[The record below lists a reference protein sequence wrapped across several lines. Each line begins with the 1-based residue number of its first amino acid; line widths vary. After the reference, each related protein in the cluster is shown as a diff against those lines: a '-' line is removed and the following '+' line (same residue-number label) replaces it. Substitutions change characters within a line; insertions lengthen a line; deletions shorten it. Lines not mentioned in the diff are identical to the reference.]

1 MAIDINYAAYGIKLP
16 EHQHELD
23 KHYDGNLKRFREDI
37 KFNPYH
43 VLIGICGM
51 SFKYADTI
59 IMRFEHV
66 APDAYCRCQYA
77 VYDVLKSNELAG
89 NTRMTDAQLA
99 EGVYGLAGETMR
111 HVVTVVCGDPL
122 IHYEPKRHLVAFERT
137 YRDELLIADHLLERV
152 RRSQGTVSD
161 LANDVEK
168 YRTTPNSD
176 VELTDEQMLALCM
189 VKNSDVCMINGSA
202 GSGKSQTT
210 KSIVN
215 MLDDIGMSYQL
226 LAPTGIASKVLRGYA
241 GRSAMT
247 IHMFLTGAWQP
258 DYIIIDES
266 SMISVHLL
274 AALLAQVGYEPKLV
288 FIADNA
294 QLASIQCGSL
304 VQDMIDSGIIPRVE
318 LTKIFRYNSSGIVT
332 MATDIRHGNCD
343 HLGDDFPDYLFVPE
357 DKNDPIGQV
366 VEQYDRL
373 IADGYG
379 VDDIV
384 VLCPFNK
391 RVGSDVINTAIS
403 AKYNPNKPVR
413 KNSVLKLGDKVLNTK
428 NDYSGGIED
437 MIANGDI
444 GYLRSVT
451 YDGKTKMSNVM
462 VEFDD
467 GVKDVKSLT
476 RLKQAY
482 SMSIHKC
489 QGSSAKAI
497 IVLID
502 PMHGFMCSRNL
513 LYTAV
518 TRARERLVVIGDD
531 HTIIESVAREE
542 NTERNTWLKEI
553 LSDE

>member
-1 MAIDINYAAYGIKLP
+1 MKVEINYAPYGITFA
-16 EHQHELD
+16 EHQRKLD
-23 KHYDGNLKRFREDI
+23 KHYDGDLKWFREELQA
-37 KFNPYH
+37 NPYQ
-43 VLIGICGM
+43 VMIDVCGM
-51 SFKYADTI
+51 SFKYADNI
-59 IMRFEHV
+59 IMRYHH
-66 APDAYCRCQYA
+66 AKPDAYCRCQYA
-77 VYDVLKSNELAG
+77 VYAVLQQNELEG

-99 EGVYGLAGETMR
+99 EAVYRLASETMQ
-111 HVVTVVCGDPL
+111 HVVTVVCGDPR

-137 YRDELLIADHLLERV
+137 YQDELLIADHLKERLRDGISV
-152 RRSQGTVSD
+152 RDIDIER
-161 LANDVEK
+161 
-168 YRTTPNSD
+168 YRKDGD
-176 VELTDEQMLALCM
+176 VELTDEQMTALELVLRNNVCM
-189 VKNSDVCMINGSA
+189 VNGSA

-210 KSIVN
+210 KAIVQ
-215 MLDDIGMSYQL
+215 MLDEMHESYQL
-226 LAPTGIASKVLRGYA
+226 LAPTGIASKVLRGYTE
-241 GRSAMT
+241 RSACT
-247 IHMFLTGAWQP
+247 IHMFLLNAWQP

-266 SMISVHLL
+266 SMVSVHLL
-274 AALLAQVGYEPKLV
+274 AMLLDKIGYGPKLV

-332 MATDIRHGNCD
+332 MATDIRHGRCD
-343 HLGDDFPDYLFVPE
+343 HLRGNFPDYLFIPE
-357 DKNDPIGQV
+357 DEDDPIGQV

-373 IADGYG
+373 IAEGYG

-391 RVGSDVINTAIS
+391 RVGSDAINAAIS

-428 NDYSGGIED
+428 NDYSGGIDD

-444 GYLRSVT
+444 GYLRNVV
-451 YDGKTKMSNVM
+451 YDGKTKTSNIM

-489 QGSSAKAI
+489 QGSSAKAVI
-497 IVLID
+497 LYVGKAHDFFL
-502 PMHGFMCSRNL
+502 SSNL
-513 LYTAV
+513 LYVGV
-518 TRARERLVVIGDD
+518 TRARERLTIIGD
-531 HTIIESVAREE
+531 TNAITQGVKVQQ
-542 NTERNTWLKEI
+542 NTERNTWLKEM
-553 LSDE
+553 LSDD

>member
-16 EHQHELD
+16 EHQHKLD
-23 KHYDGNLKRFREDI
+23 KHYDGDLKRFREDI
-37 KFNPYH
+37 KSNPYH

-51 SFKYADTI
+51 SFKYADNI
-59 IMRFEHV
+59 IMRFKHV
-66 APDAYCRCQYA
+66 APDTYCRCQYA
-77 VYDVLKSNELAG
+77 VYDVLKSNELSG
-89 NTRMTDAQLA
+89 NTRMTDAELA
-99 EGVYGLAGETMR
+99 EGMYGLAGETMR
-111 HVVTVVCGDPL
+111 HVVTVVCGDPI
-122 IHYEPKRHLVAFERT
+122 IHYEPKWHLVAFERT

-152 RRSQGTVSD
+152 RHGTSVIQHD
-161 LANDVEK
+161 LSK
-168 YRTTPNSD
+168 YQKENNIG
-176 VELTDEQMLALCM
+176 LTDEQMIALRM
-189 VKNSDVCMINGSA
+189 VLQNDVCMINGTA

-215 MLDDIGMSYQL
+215 MLDDMDMSYQL
-226 LAPTGIASKVLRGYA
+226 LAPTGIASKVLRGYT
-241 GRSAMT
+241 GRPAMT

-266 SMISVHLL
+266 SMVSVHLL
-274 AALLAQVGYEPKLV
+274 AALLSQVGYEPKLV

-304 VQDMIDSGIIPRVE
+304 VQDMIDGGIIPRVE

-332 MATDIRHGNCD
+332 MATDIRHGNCG
-343 HLGDDFPDYLFVPE
+343 HLTDDFPDYLFVPE
-357 DKNDPIGQV
+357 DENDPIGQV

-373 IADGYG
+373 IAEGYG

-444 GYLRSVT
+444 GYLHSVT

-513 LYTAV
+513 LYVAV
-518 TRARERLVVIGDD
+518 TRARERLVIIGDD
-531 HTIIESVAREE
+531 RTIAESVAREE
-542 NTERNTWLKEI
+542 NTERNTWLKEM
-553 LSDE
+553 LSDG